1 MKITD
6 VKVFP
11 VDEDKLKA
19 YATITFE
26 NCFIVRDLKVI
37 SGNKGYFIAMPSKK
51 RKDGTFRDVAHPLNS
66 ETRKM
71 IEDAVL
77 EVYERENVTD
87 SAPAPSYHEGD
98 ASEGDSIDAESDAV
112 DLESDALEED
122 SVDAES
128 DAVDLESDAPEGDS
142 VDAESDAVDLESDA
156 PEEDSVDAES
166 DAVDLESDAPEGDPV
181 DAESDTTLFEGDA
194 EADSLDTD
202 GDEITETTDAE
213 TLEEEAVVEDSS
225 PVEPD
230 QPEESEKGA
239 EENPVIEGSDDP
251 EKAFGYEE

>member
-77 EVYERENVTD
+77 EVYQRENVID

-98 ASEGDSIDAESDAV
+98 ASEGDSVDVGSDAM
-112 DLESDALEED
+112 
-122 SVDAES
+122 
-128 DAVDLESDAPEGDS
+128 
-142 VDAESDAVDLESDA
+142 DLESDA
-156 PEEDSVDAES
+156 PEEDSGDAES
-166 DAVDLESDAPEGDPV
+166 DAMDLESDAPEGESV

-194 EADSLDTD
+194 EADSVDTD

-225 PVEPD
+225 PVELD
-230 QPEESEKGA
+230 QPEETEKGA

>member
-77 EVYERENVTD
+77 EVYERENV
-87 SAPAPSYHEGD
+87 SAPAPAPTYHD
-98 ASEGDSIDAESDAV
+98 DDTSEP
-112 DLESDALEED
+112 D
-122 SVDAES
+122 SVDAGSGEKDLEGDAPEGDSSEDDATDTES
-128 DAVDLESDAPEGDS
+128 DVVDLESDAPEGDS
-142 VDAESDAVDLESDA
+142 ADT
-156 PEEDSVDAES
+156 
-166 DAVDLESDAPEGDPV
+166 
-181 DAESDTTLFEGDA
+181 ESDTTVFEGDTR
-194 EADSLDTD
+194 ADSSDTD
-202 GDEITETTDAE
+202 GDEITETTAAE
-213 TLEEEAVVEDSS
+213 TFEEEVVVEDSS

-230 QPEESEKGA
+230 QPEETEKGA

>member
-98 ASEGDSIDAESDAV
+98 ASEGDSVDVGSDAM
-112 DLESDALEED
+112 
-122 SVDAES
+122 
-128 DAVDLESDAPEGDS
+128 DLESDAPEGDS
-142 VDAESDAVDLESDA
+142 VDAEGDAVDLESDA
-156 PEEDSVDAES
+156 PEEYSVDAES

>member
-19 YATITFE
+19 YATITFD

-71 IEDAVL
+71 IEESVL
-77 EVYERENVTD
+77 EVYERENVSSST
-87 SAPAPSYHEGD
+87 PAAYQDDDAMDKESTGVDIEG
-98 ASEGDSIDAESDAV
+98 SV
-112 DLESDALEED
+112 LESEEIEED
-122 SVDAES
+122 T
-128 DAVDLESDAPEGDS
+128 LESTAHE
-142 VDAESDAVDLESDA
+142 VDPV
-156 PEEDSVDAES
+156 EEDPD
-166 DAVDLESDAPEGDPV
+166 EG
-181 DAESDTTLFEGDA
+181 TYT
-194 EADSLDTD
+194 
-202 GDEITETTDAE
+202 
-213 TLEEEAVVEDSS
+213 DSS
-225 PVEPD
+225 PDTDKNEDSEIGTAAETVEDEPAAEPVEPTE
-230 QPEESEKGA
+230 PVESEDKEKGA
-239 EENPVIEGSDDP
+239 EENPVIEQSDDP

>member
-77 EVYERENVTD
+77 EVYQRENVID

-98 ASEGDSIDAESDAV
+98 ASEGDSVDVGSDAMDLESDASEEDSGDAESDAM
-112 DLESDALEED
+112 DLESDASEED
-122 SVDAES
+122 SGDAES
-128 DAVDLESDAPEGDS
+128 DAMDLESDAPEGES
-142 VDAESDAVDLESDA
+142 VE
-156 PEEDSVDAES
+156 
-166 DAVDLESDAPEGDPV
+166 
-181 DAESDTTLFEGDA
+181 AESDTTLFEGDA
-194 EADSLDTD
+194 EADSVDTD

-213 TLEEEAVVEDSS
+213 TLDEEAVVEDSS
-225 PVEPD
+225 PVELD
-230 QPEESEKGA
+230 QPEETEKGA

>member
-71 IEDAVL
+71 IEDSVL
-77 EVYERENVTD
+77 EVYERENV
-87 SAPAPSYHEGD
+87 SVPAPEPYSDDNAMDTESAAMD
-98 ASEGDSIDAESDAV
+98 TESDSTDFGSDSVNFEDGSANAESEAV
-112 DLESDALEED
+112 DSPVDSVDDSVEDSVED
-122 SVDAES
+122 SVDEET
-128 DAVDLESDAPEGDS
+128 DAMDFQGDVLET
-142 VDAESDAVDLESDA
+142 
-156 PEEDSVDAES
+156 
-166 DAVDLESDAPEGDPV
+166 
-181 DAESDTTLFEGDA
+181 DTT
-194 EADSLDTD
+194 DTEP
-202 GDEITETTDAE
+202 DEIAETTADQD
-213 TLEEEAVVEDSS
+213 LEEEAVVESTE

-230 QPEESEKGA
+230 QPEEGEKGA

>member
-11 VDEDKLKA
+11 VEEEKLKA
-19 YATITFE
+19 YATVTFD

-77 EVYERENVTD
+77 EVYERE
-87 SAPAPSYHEGD
+87 AAAG
-98 ASEGDSIDAESDAV
+98 A
-112 DLESDALEED
+112 AL
-122 SVDAES
+122 
-128 DAVDLESDAPEGDS
+128 PR
-142 VDAESDAVDLESDA
+142 
-156 PEEDSVDAES
+156 
-166 DAVDLESDAPEGDPV
+166 
-181 DAESDTTLFEGDA
+181 ESDTA
-194 EADSLDTD
+194 EYDSL
-202 GDEITETTDAE
+202 
-213 TLEEEAVVEDSS
+213 
-225 PVEPD
+225 EPD
-230 QPEESEKGA
+230 EGKGSEDPVSEEDNPAEVSAGA
-239 EENPVIEGSDDP
+239 DEDNPAEVSAGSDEDGTPPEDEEKNPTDNPTVERTEDP

>member
-98 ASEGDSIDAESDAV
+98 ASEGDSVDVGSDAM
-112 DLESDALEED
+112 
-122 SVDAES
+122 
-128 DAVDLESDAPEGDS
+128 
-142 VDAESDAVDLESDA
+142 DLESDA
-156 PEEDSVDAES
+156 PEEDSGDAES
-166 DAVDLESDAPEGDPV
+166 DTMELESDAPEGESV
-181 DAESDTTLFEGDA
+181 DAKSDTTLFEGDA
-194 EADSLDTD
+194 EADSVDTD

-225 PVEPD
+225 PVELD
-230 QPEESEKGA
+230 QPEETEKGA

>member
-98 ASEGDSIDAESDAV
+98 ASEGDSVDVGSDAM
-112 DLESDALEED
+112 
-122 SVDAES
+122 
-128 DAVDLESDAPEGDS
+128 DLESDAPEGDS
-142 VDAESDAVDLESDA
+142 VDAESDAMDTGDES
-156 PEEDSVDAES
+156 
-166 DAVDLESDAPEGDPV
+166 PEGDSV
-181 DAESDTTLFEGDA
+181 IAGSDAMDLEDDASEGDSSEGESIDDESDTTLFEGDA
-194 EADSLDTD
+194 EADNVDTD
-202 GDEITETTDAE
+202 GDEITETTAAE
-213 TLEEEAVVEDSS
+213 ATEEEGTVEDSS

>member
-71 IEDAVL
+71 IEEAVL
-77 EVYERENVTD
+77 EVYERENVID
-87 SAPAPSYHEGD
+87 PAPASDQKDD
-98 ASEGDSIDAESDAV
+98 AAGAGSDEMARDEDAPDGASIDTGSDEMAR
-112 DLESDALEED
+112 DEDTPEGASIDTGSDEMARDED
-122 SVDAES
+122 TPEGASIDTGS
-128 DAVDLESDAPEGDS
+128 DEMARDEDAPEGAS
-142 VDAESDAVDLESDA
+142 IEAGSDEMGL
-156 PEEDSVDAES
+156 
-166 DAVDLESDAPEGDPV
+166 
-181 DAESDTTLFEGDA
+181 EGDA
-194 EADSLDTD
+194 AEEDTIAAEEVEGAEAFAAEAI
-202 GDEITETTDAE
+202 DEET
-213 TLEEEAVVEDSS
+213 AVENTGH
-225 PVEPD
+225 VEPD
-230 QPEESEKGA
+230 QLEETGKGA

>member
-77 EVYERENVTD
+77 EVYERENVSD
-87 SAPAPSYHEGD
+87 PVP
-98 ASEGDSIDAESDAV
+98 ASERDDDAAGTEDQAMDLKENTVGGEAADPSENETPAGESADNMEA
-112 DLESDALEED
+112 AEE
-122 SVDAES
+122 
-128 DAVDLESDAPEGDS
+128 
-142 VDAESDAVDLESDA
+142 
-156 PEEDSVDAES
+156 
-166 DAVDLESDAPEGDPV
+166 
-181 DAESDTTLFEGDA
+181 
-194 EADSLDTD
+194 EAATR
-202 GDEITETTDAE
+202 TADAE
-213 TLEEEAVVEDSS
+213 TVEEEPVVEETAPGGS
-225 PVEPD
+225 EENED
-230 QPEESEKGA
+230 QGKGA
-239 EENPVIEGSDDP
+239 EENPTIEPTDDP

>member
-77 EVYERENVTD
+77 EVYEAENV
-87 SAPAPSYHEGD
+87 P
-98 ASEGDSIDAESDAV
+98 
-112 DLESDALEED
+112 
-122 SVDAES
+122 
-128 DAVDLESDAPEGDS
+128 
-142 VDAESDAVDLESDA
+142 
-156 PEEDSVDAES
+156 
-166 DAVDLESDAPEGDPV
+166 
-181 DAESDTTLFEGDA
+181 
-194 EADSLDTD
+194 
-202 GDEITETTDAE
+202 
-213 TLEEEAVVEDSS
+213 S
-225 PVEPD
+225 PVE
-230 QPEESEKGA
+230 ESSSYGA
-239 EENPVIEGSDDP
+239 EETSATQEEPVASEPVEEQVDSTEDTVVEAASEDADSDSDSQGEDAPAEETVETFSEAAEAYEEAPAEVPVEEDPPAEDLLAETSPAEDPPAEDPPAEDPPAEAPLDEESQQGAEHNPTIEPVDDP

>member
-77 EVYERENVTD
+77 EVYEAEEASTPSRDTGASADEYATDGAVTEEPATQDAAVEAED
-87 SAPAPSYHEGD
+87 SEQAPV
-98 ASEGDSIDAESDAV
+98 SEEEAGFSADQESAESAED
-112 DLESDALEED
+112 EEEEQPA
-122 SVDAES
+122 SGVDAH
-128 DAVDLESDAPEGDS
+128 DAG
-142 VDAESDAVDLESDA
+142 
-156 PEEDSVDAES
+156 
-166 DAVDLESDAPEGDPV
+166 
-181 DAESDTTLFEGDA
+181 GDA
-194 EADSLDTD
+194 ENLENQETAEPGEPVKSAADNPTI
-202 GDEITETTDAE
+202 E
-213 TLEEEAVVEDSS
+213 
-225 PVEPD
+225 PV
-230 QPEESEKGA
+230 
-239 EENPVIEGSDDP
+239 DDP

>member
-19 YATITFE
+19 YATITFD

-71 IEDAVL
+71 IEEAVL
-77 EVYERENVTD
+77 QVYEAETVAHPGA
-87 SAPAPSYHEGD
+87 SSSYDDIDAMDGQSPLADAEGD
-98 ASEGDSIDAESDAV
+98 T
-112 DLESDALEED
+112 LEDD
-122 SVDAES
+122 R
-128 DAVDLESDAPEGDS
+128 
-142 VDAESDAVDLESDA
+142 
-156 PEEDSVDAES
+156 PEEVTPDEDLAQSAAEENETAGPADEETS
-166 DAVDLESDAPEGDPV
+166 EEESLQGDP
-181 DAESDTTLFEGDA
+181 G
-194 EADSLDTD
+194 
-202 GDEITETTDAE
+202 
-213 TLEEEAVVEDSS
+213 
-225 PVEPD
+225 PVEP
-230 QPEESEKGA
+230 EEREKGA
-239 EENPVIEGSDDP
+239 EENPVVEPSDDP

>member
-77 EVYERENVTD
+77 EVYERENVHV
-87 SAPAPSYHEGD
+87 SPAPSYHEDISTEVGSSSMDPEGD
-98 ASEGDSIDAESDAV
+98 AHDGNTMDASGDEMDLQGDDPGSGSPEGDTIAADSDELGLDDDAEA
-112 DLESDALEED
+112 
-122 SVDAES
+122 
-128 DAVDLESDAPEGDS
+128 DAPEGNAIDN
-142 VDAESDAVDLESDA
+142 AVDTDEGEGIRA
-156 PEEDSVDAES
+156 TATEVGEGEA
-166 DAVDLESDAPEGDPV
+166 AVKDTGPV
-181 DAESDTTLFEGDA
+181 T
-194 EADSLDTD
+194 
-202 GDEITETTDAE
+202 
-213 TLEEEAVVEDSS
+213 
-225 PVEPD
+225 PD
-230 QPEESEKGA
+230 QPEEIEKGA
-239 EENPVIEGSDDP
+239 EENPVIEPSDDP

>member
-19 YATITFE
+19 YATITFD

-77 EVYERENVTD
+77 QVYEKEHATEPPSGT
-87 SAPAPSYHEGD
+87 SAEEGAADTGRGAADIQAVHEGD
-98 ASEGDSIDAESDAV
+98 VSEGDAPADEGSSPDTGDEAADIEEEPQSGEPGPAQPES
-112 DLESDALEED
+112 
-122 SVDAES
+122 
-128 DAVDLESDAPEGDS
+128 
-142 VDAESDAVDLESDA
+142 
-156 PEEDSVDAES
+156 PEEKD
-166 DAVDLESDAPEGDPV
+166 
-181 DAESDTTLFEGDA
+181 
-194 EADSLDTD
+194 
-202 GDEITETTDAE
+202 
-213 TLEEEAVVEDSS
+213 
-225 PVEPD
+225 
-230 QPEESEKGA
+230 KGA
-239 EENPVIEGSDDP
+239 EENPVIEPSDDP

>member
-71 IEDAVL
+71 IEESVL
-77 EVYERENVTD
+77 EVYERENVSVPVAEPFSDDNAMETESTAAMDTESDSTD
-87 SAPAPSYHEGD
+87 LGSDAMNIEDGD
-98 ASEGDSIDAESDAV
+98 TGAESETMDSEDDSEDDPEDAGT
-112 DLESDALEED
+112 DAMD
-122 SVDAES
+122 SQ
-128 DAVDLESDAPEGDS
+128 GD
-142 VDAESDAVDLESDA
+142 VIETDT
-156 PEEDSVDAES
+156 
-166 DAVDLESDAPEGDPV
+166 
-181 DAESDTTLFEGDA
+181 SDTEPGEIAETTAAQDEIEEETVFEGN
-194 EADSLDTD
+194 
-202 GDEITETTDAE
+202 G
-213 TLEEEAVVEDSS
+213 

>member
-11 VDEDKLKA
+11 VDEEKLKA

-71 IEDAVL
+71 IEEAVL
-77 EVYERENVTD
+77 EVYEGEVESLG
-87 SAPAPSYHEGD
+87 SAPLAADVDTAAVTEPETVAEEEAAQDTPSEEEAAQETPYEEEAAQETPSEEEAAQETPSEEEAAQETPSEEED
-98 ASEGDSIDAESDAV
+98 PVPPSEG
-112 DLESDALEED
+112 EE
-122 SVDAES
+122 
-128 DAVDLESDAPEGDS
+128 
-142 VDAESDAVDLESDA
+142 
-156 PEEDSVDAES
+156 
-166 DAVDLESDAPEGDPV
+166 
-181 DAESDTTLFEGDA
+181 
-194 EADSLDTD
+194 
-202 GDEITETTDAE
+202 TDAE
-213 TLEEEAVVEDSS
+213 KPSEEKSDII
-225 PVEPD
+225 
-230 QPEESEKGA
+230 PE
-239 EENPVIEGSDDP
+239 DP